1 MKQFSKNFLTK
12 YREES
17 QKYLKVNED
26 FVEEFSGE
34 AKPFDPQHLVMFDG
48 LWDSIL
54 PKLLYFEDSEMR
66 NSKLL
71 SDLAIYNPQKYME
84 PILNYIL
91 DFLEKDLTLVSLQT
105 SKMTIIFLQ

>member
-1 MKQFSKNFLTK
+1 MDHVNEQPYLGDFFVFMKQFSKNFLTK
-12 YREES
+12 YRDES

-71 SDLAIYNPQKYME
+71 SDLVIYNPRKYME

-91 DFLEKDLTLVSLQT
+91 DFL
-105 SKMTIIFLQ
+105 